1 MKLRIFASLTFEF
14 LLFTLDCLKQIIN
27 PNLILTVERLLKF
40 LEQYSLKSVPLL
52 IWLENFLKRLSNIFM
67 DFISLTV
74 C

>member
-14 LLFTLDCLKQIIN
+14 LLFTPDCLKQIIN

-40 LEQYSLKSVPLL
+40 LEHYSLKSVPLL
-52 IWLENFLKRLSNIFM
+52 IWLENFLKDAPTFSWM
-67 DFISLTV
+67 TV

>member
-40 LEQYSLKSVPLL
+40 LEHYSLKSVPLL
-52 IWLENFLKRLSNIFM
+52 IWLENFLKDAPTFSW
-67 DFISLTV
+67 ISFH
-74 C
+74 